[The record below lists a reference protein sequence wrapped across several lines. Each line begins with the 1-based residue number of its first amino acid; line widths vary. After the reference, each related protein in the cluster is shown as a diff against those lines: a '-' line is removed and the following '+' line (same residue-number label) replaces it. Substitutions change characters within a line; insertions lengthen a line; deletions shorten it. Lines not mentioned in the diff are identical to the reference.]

1 MSVLT
6 YSRAIN
12 RAMHEEMLR
21 DQKVILLG
29 EDIAVMEGVWGCSK
43 GFLQEFGPWRV
54 LDTPIC
60 ENGFVGMAV
69 GAAMRGLRPIVEL
82 MYSDFA
88 PMAFDS
94 IANQAAKMHYMTG
107 GQIKIPLVLRA
118 PNGVGRRNAG
128 QHSGNL
134 EALLTHIPGLKVI
147 CPSTPYD
154 VMGMLKTAIRDEDP
168 VMCIENKLLYSIKG
182 EVPDEEYLI
191 PLGQADIKRPGKD
204 LTIISWSREVHYC
217 LQAAADLA
225 LKGIDAEVLDL
236 RSLVPLDWDAI
247 VRSVSKTHRVL
258 IVHEAVKRGGY
269 GGEIAAQIGEE
280 LFDELDAPVKRVAGA
295 NVVIPFSPAL
305 EDLIYPQVADIVQGA
320 LEVLA

>member
-1 MSVLT
+1 MSIIT
-6 YSRAIN
+6 YSKAIN
-12 RAMHEEMLR
+12 RAMHEEMMQNK
-21 DQKVILLG
+21 DVMLLG
-29 EDIAVMEGVWGCSK
+29 EDIAVMGGVWGCSS
-43 GFLQEFGPWRV
+43 GFLEEFGPWRV

-69 GAAMRGLRPIVEL
+69 GAAMRGIRPIVEL
-82 MYSDFA
+82 MYSDFI

-107 GQIKIPLVLRA
+107 GQIKIPMVLRA

-147 CPSTPYD
+147 CPATPYD
-154 VMGMLKTAIRDEDP
+154 VIGMLKTAIRDDDP

-182 EVPDEEYLI
+182 EVPDEEYMI

-204 LTIISWSREVHYC
+204 LTIISWSRMVHSC
-217 LQAAADLA
+217 LKAAEDLEQ
-225 LKGIDAEVLDL
+225 KGIDVEVLDL
-236 RSLVPLDWDAI
+236 RSLVPLDWEAI
-247 VRSVSKTHRVL
+247 VCSVTKTHRVM
-258 IVHEAVKRGGY
+258 IVHEAVKRSGY

-280 LFDELDAPVKRVAGA
+280 LFDELDAPVKRLAGA
-295 NVVIPFSPAL
+295 NVVIPFSSAL
-305 EDLIYPQVADIVQGA
+305 EDLIYPQVDDIIQGA